1 MSSKGQQQDYWI
13 KESIRDQKFED
24 NYTFGPELGRG
35 ATSVVYKCEHNGTNK
50 AWAVK
55 IITKQIDRKV
65 ITTEVGI
72 LFRLQH
78 NNVIG
83 LKEIYE
89 IPEKIYLV
97 LELVTGGELF
107 ERIVARGSYSE
118 KDAAEAMHDI
128 LKALKYIHG
137 NGVVHRDMKPENL
150 LYESS
155 KDDSPLKIADFG
167 LSKMLDSDVLMST
180 VCGTPGYCAPEVL
193 MGKPYDK
200 SVDMWSC
207 GVICY
212 ILLCG
217 YEPFYDNNQKDF
229 YRKILKAEYQ
239 FDSPWWD
246 DISENAKDFIR
257 KMLKKDPKKRI
268 TEEAALTHPWTEGTA
283 AKGEHLAET
292 HKKIKEFNAKRRLKA
307 LTETVLLT
315 ARATR
320 LPNDIATSQAPN
332 QLATTLL
339 NKSLFAQQQSSA
351 GQELM
356 DL

>member
-1 MSSKGQQQDYWI
+1 MPSKGQQQDYWI
-13 KESIRDQKFED
+13 KESIRDKKFED
-24 NYTFGPELGRG
+24 NYTIGTELGRG
-35 ATSVVYKCEHNGTNK
+35 ATSVVYKCEHIGSKK

-55 IITKQIDRKV
+55 IITKQVERKV

-72 LFRLQH
+72 LFRLKH
-78 NNVIG
+78 TNVIA

-89 IPEKIYLV
+89 TPEKIYLV

-128 LKALKYIHG
+128 IKALKYIHET
-137 NGVVHRDMKPENL
+137 GVVTPCTLIQRTFYRD
-150 LYESS
+150 S
-155 KDDSPLKIADFG
+155 KDDSPPPLQIADFG
-167 LSKMLDSDVLMST
+167 LSSIVDNDVLMST
-180 VCGTPGYCAPEVL
+180 VCGTPGYC
-193 MGKPYDK
+193 
-200 SVDMWSC
+200 
-207 GVICY
+207 VICY

-217 YEPFYDNNQKDF
+217 YEPFYDNNQAEF
-229 YRKILKAEYQ
+229 YKKILKADYH

-257 KMLKKDPKKRI
+257 LMLQKDPSKRI
-268 TEEAALTHPWTEGTA
+268 TEDEALRHPWTEGKA
-283 AKGEHLAET
+283 AKGQHMAET

-307 LTETVLLT
+307 VTETVLLT

-320 LPNDIATSQAPN
+320 LPTDLPSSQPPN
-332 QLATTLL
+332 QLAATLL
-339 NKSLFAQQQSSA
+339 NNSLFAQQPSA
-351 GQELM
+351 GQEPM

>member
-1 MSSKGQQQDYWI
+1 MPSKGQQQDYWI
-13 KESIRDQKFED
+13 KESIRDKKFED
-24 NYTFGPELGRG
+24 NYKIGTELGRG
-35 ATSVVYKCEHNGTNK
+35 ATSVVYKCEHIGSKK

-55 IITKQIDRKV
+55 IITKQVERKV
-65 ITTEVGI
+65 IITEAGI

-78 NNVIG
+78 SNVIA

-89 IPEKIYLV
+89 TPEKIYLV

-128 LKALKYIHG
+128 IKALKYIHD

-167 LSKMLDSDVLMST
+167 LSKIVDNDVLMST

-193 MGKPYDK
+193 LGKSYNQ

-217 YEPFYDNNQKDF
+217 YEPFYDNNQQEF
-229 YRKILKAEYQ
+229 YKKILKADYQ

-257 KMLKKDPKKRI
+257 KMLQKDPRKRI
-268 TEEAALTHPWTEGTA
+268 TEDEALRHPWTEGKA
-283 AKGEHLAET
+283 AKGEHMQEA

-307 LTETVLLT
+307 VTETVLLT

-320 LPNDIATSQAPN
+320 LPDVASSQASNP
-332 QLATTLL
+332 LASVLL
-339 NKSLFAQQQSSA
+339 NNAMFAPQQTMPS
-351 GQELM
+351 QEPM